1 MSIYADDVVSFTS
14 VLKIAYNFLTG
25 REYLNKKKNKEKK
38 KLISVA
44 LGFPDLVFAADSIP
58 VFPIRMEKFKINLYL
73 LALNTAKRLF
83 GWDLTTNLLGIARQV
98 DFLKIV
104 DNVLSDLIDTINR
117 KYNEMYDLGVKDVK
131 PPNLCYGVKAIYG
144 MHKSQYKNLDA
155 NLNFT
160 IRCDEWNKYSES
172 LKTIIPNQIWVD
184 IPSNNIEN
192 ENKTLNLIR
201 NNVEH
206 GIKQLES
213 ITGNIVTD
221 NSLKK
226 QFRIGNQVKRYYK
239 TILNE
244 ISASN
249 FYPCNPAT
257 FAEILALLAISF
269 QDYNSNA
276 QRYLENM
283 SQLVREMRERIK
295 KGIGMDVSNKPRLL
309 YSPIFNGWEPE
320 IQEIIYK
327 LGGRVIYA
335 DWDILGLL
343 DEIPVSKDSDP
354 IENYSR
360 FLLNASNKGILCL
373 KNFNALLN
381 SYIRY
386 TKKNNF
392 NGLILNQVFEC
403 HSKYSNYYELL
414 KNKIRTELKIPVSI
428 VGFNKIG
435 EGIKE
440 VKVKL
445 ESFMELFSLD

>member
-25 REYLNKKKNKEKK
+25 REYLNRKQTKEKK
-38 KLISVA
+38 KLVSVA

-83 GWDLTTNLLGIARQV
+83 GWDLTTNLLGIARQI

-104 DNVLSDLIDTINR
+104 DNVLNDVIGTINN
-117 KYNEMYDLGVKDVK
+117 KYNEMYDLGVKEGK
-131 PPNLCYGVKAIYG
+131 PSNLCYGVNAIYG
-144 MHKSQYKNLDA
+144 MHKSQDKNLDA
-155 NLNFT
+155 SLKFA

-172 LKTIIPNQIWVD
+172 LKSFVPNQIWVD
-184 IPSNNIEN
+184 IPSNDSEN
-192 ENKTLNLIR
+192 ENKSLIIMR
-201 NNVEH
+201 NNVENA
-206 GIKQLES
+206 IKKLES

-239 TILNE
+239 TILHE
-244 ISASN
+244 ISASD

-257 FAEILALLAISF
+257 FAEILALLTISF

-283 SQLVREMRERIK
+283 SQLVKEMKERINK
-295 KGIGMDVSNKPRLL
+295 RIGMDVSNKPRLL

-320 IQEIIYK
+320 IQEIIYE

-343 DEIPVSKDSDP
+343 EEIPVSKDSDP
-354 IENYSR
+354 IEDYSR
-360 FLLNASNKGILCL
+360 FIINASNKGILCL
-373 KNFNALLN
+373 KNCNALLN
-381 SYIRY
+381 SYLRY
-386 TKKNNF
+386 TKKNRF
-392 NGLILNQVFEC
+392 DGLILNQVFEC
-403 HSKYSNYYELL
+403 YSKYSNCYELL

-435 EGIKE
+435 EGISE
-440 VKVKL
+440 VKAKL
-445 ESFMELFSLD
+445 ESFMELFG